1 MRARTYNVLFILI
14 AFFNIFI
21 IWGLISY
28 FLKISWVSML
38 IVSIYLVSA
47 IIIFY
52 ISAIIIRI
60 IDRIV
65 EQNKK
70 IEKCMNKEKEQNQLK
85 NDIISAQ
92 FNVPELDWAVRNQ
105 IADQT
110 LIKLNIEKNQT
121 DIAKRITCLQE
132 AIISYEKLIKDWEKV
147 LNNYKIKNGQPLSE
161 KRRN

>member
-38 IVSIYLVSA
+38 IVSVYLVSA

-65 EQNKK
+65 EQNKRIK
-70 IEKCMNKEKEQNQLK
+70 ECMNKEKKQQKLIYDITLSQNT
-85 NDIISAQ
+85 
-92 FNVPELDWAVRNQ
+92 ELDWSTRTKIAEQ
-105 IADQT
+105 I
-110 LIKLNIEKNQT
+110 LIKQNIEENKSIIKEDITSLKNQN
-121 DIAKRITCLQE
+121 INNK
-132 AIISYEKLIKDWEKV
+132 KLIIEYEKV

-161 KRRN
+161 KKKGTN